1 MDTKSIKENQMK
13 KYILSV
19 EMVEHFLNLYPEFK
33 NLKYSLLWATYDSFS
48 ENFLY
53 KKKRKNLF
61 SMNLKIKNPKEPF
74 FLSFGNLP
82 RSIQEKFLEKK
93 INNITVKITNSPFGF
108 FDGQNLVYSRIGR
121 VPISIKVV
129 DIEYKIGNLYK
140 DIVQD
145 NYYDLERFEKMLQKY
160 FSKKLPLFVLVDED
174 RTKFK
179 HILVEYFKEKGVKTF
194 VFQHGITPISES
206 CLPMIKESFAPLNAD
221 FFVCWGNA
229 SYLYLKNFIPE
240 NRIIVGGNPA
250 FEINCSKIE
259 EDIDLL
265 LIDQQFIGFEEE
277 FEYVYEKI
285 AKMLKGLDTNF
296 KVYLRNEYNFQF
308 LKKIFSENKLIKWEK
323 GKIKELIKRSKI
335 VTGFYSTALL
345 EAMFLCKPVIVI
357 DFLNRGDFLGLT
369 KSGMAEISSDETDF
383 RKLYEK
389 FFEKSFNKDYVE
401 NKLKFFVEYVGETSS
416 NFIVE
421 KILERL

>member
-1 MDTKSIKENQMK
+1 MDTESIKEYQIK

-19 EMVEHFLNLYPEFK
+19 EKVEHFLNLYPEFK
-33 NLKYSLLWATYDSFS
+33 NLKYSLLWATFDSVS
-48 ENFLY
+48 RKFLY
-53 KKKRKNLF
+53 RKKKKNLF
-61 SMNLKIKNPKEPF
+61 SINLKIKDPKGPF

-82 RSIQEKFLEKK
+82 SSIRDKFFEKK
-93 INNITVKITNSPFGF
+93 INNITIKITNSPFGF

-121 VPISIKVV
+121 FPISIKIV
-129 DIEYKIGNLYK
+129 DRGYEMENLYK

-145 NYYDLERFEKMLQKY
+145 NYYDLERFNKLLQKY
-160 FSKKLPLFVLVDED
+160 FSKNLPLFVLVDED

-179 HILVEYFKEKGVKTF
+179 QILVEYFKMQGVKTF

-206 CLPMIKESFAPLNAD
+206 GLPMIKESFAPLNAD

-240 NRIIVGGNPA
+240 NRIIIGGNPD
-250 FEINCSKIE
+250 FEINCDKTE
-259 EDIDLL
+259 RDIDLL

-277 FEYVYEKI
+277 FEYVYKKI
-285 AKMLKGLDTNF
+285 AEMLEGLKINY
-296 KVYLRNEYNFQF
+296 KVYLRNEYNFHF
-308 LKKIFSENKLIKWEK
+308 LKKIFSESKLIRWKK
-323 GKIKELIKRSKI
+323 GKIKEFIGRSKI
-335 VTGFYSTALL
+335 ITGFYSTALL
-345 EAMFLCKPVIVI
+345 EAMFFCKPVMVI

-369 KSGMAEISSDETDF
+369 KSGMAEIVSDEDDF
-383 RKLYEK
+383 IRLYK
-389 FFEKSFNKDYVE
+389 RFSEKSFDKDYVG
-401 NKLKFFVEYVGETSS
+401 NRLKFFVEHFGETSS